1 MMADRRE
8 PGVTEVHFLRHASAS
23 DRETWDRPDEGRPL
37 TEKGRRQAE
46 RLGRFLAAAGFTPDA
61 VITSPLVRARE
72 TAEIVAGLV
81 GVTPR
86 IEPRLGEP
94 LDLATLDAI
103 LDDAGNPRRP
113 MIVGHDPDFSELVS
127 ELVGAPILMRKGAL
141 ARVDVERPLAPGLG
155 ALRWLLPPDL
165 LRG

>member
-1 MMADRRE
+1 MSRE
-8 PGVTEVHFLRHASAS
+8 VPAMVELCFLRHAQAA
-23 DRETWDRPDEGRPL
+23 DRETWDRPDEERPL

-46 RLGRFLAAAGFTPDA
+46 RLGRLLAAAGFAPDA

-81 GVTPR
+81 GVGVLA
-86 IEPRLGEP
+86 EPRLGEP

-103 LDDAGNPRRP
+103 LDDAGSPRRP
-113 MIVGHDPDFSELVS
+113 IVVGHDPDFSELVT
-127 ELVGAPILMRKGAL
+127 ELVGGAPIFMRKGAL
-141 ARVDVERPLAPGLG
+141 ARMDVERPLEPGAG
-155 ALRWLLPPDL
+155 ELRWLLPPDL

>member
-1 MMADRRE
+1 MSRE
-8 PGVTEVHFLRHASAS
+8 VPATVALCLLRHAHAGDSTIWEQA
-23 DRETWDRPDEGRPL
+23 DELRPL

-46 RLGRFLAAAGFTPDA
+46 RVGRLLAAAGFAPDA

-81 GVTPR
+81 GVTPQ

-103 LDDAGNPRRP
+103 LDDAGSPRRP
-113 MIVGHDPDFSELVS
+113 VIVGHDPDFSELVT
-127 ELVGAPILMRKGAL
+127 ELVGARIPMRKGAL
-141 ARVDVERPLAPGLG
+141 ACIDVERPLDPGSG
-155 ALRWLLPPDL
+155 EMRWLLPPDL

>member
-1 MMADRRE
+1 MADRRE
-8 PGVTEVHFLRHASAS
+8 PAVTELYFLRHASAA
-23 DRETWDRPDEGRPL
+23 DRETWDRPDNERPL

-46 RLGRFLAAAGFTPDA
+46 RLGRLLAAAGLVPDA

-94 LDLATLDAI
+94 LDLAGLDAI
-103 LDDAGNPRRP
+103 LDDAGSPRRP
-113 MIVGHDPDFSELVS
+113 AIVGHDPDFSELVS
-127 ELVGAPILMRKGAL
+127 ELVGAPIPMRKGAL
-141 ARVDVERPLAPGLG
+141 ARVDVERPLEPGAG
-155 ALRWLLPPDL
+155 ELRWLLPPDL